1 MGQGSEK
8 ARPDSRVQKHDTF
21 FFARY
26 LPPNDLECS
35 GKRSAFMLHMKPL
48 ITGTEALPE
57 RFIKYI
63 ICSRLALFH

>member
-1 MGQGSEK
+1 
-8 ARPDSRVQKHDTF
+8 
-21 FFARY
+21 
-26 LPPNDLECS
+26 
-35 GKRSAFMLHMKPL
+35 MLHMKPL